1 MTERININ
9 KDNLIWA
16 IERAGF
22 EVDEFLEK
30 NPLVE
35 SWIDATKQPTLR
47 QLEVFAH
54 HVSVP
59 FGYLFLQEHPKEEIP
74 IAFFRT
80 KKGHKPFNLN
90 VYDTIM
96 MLQSRQDWVS
106 EQKEEEGCDRLDFVG
121 KYTIHSS
128 LREVVN
134 DVRGLLHYSPDWAF
148 DKKDQ
153 AKAVR
158 ELTKAIENVGC
169 FVSFLTQVGNQSTRK
184 ISVEDCRGFALCDPY
199 APFIFINNSDSN
211 TAQVFTLLHEFTHLL
226 LGQSAGDGNVEST
239 DNETEKFCDAV
250 AGHVLVDG
258 ALLCNLWSNYPKN
271 YGKFGRKFCVS
282 PLVIAFQAL
291 DNSLITEQEYW
302 AFFNLYTSNPIPE
315 KKGDHGGDSYRTAI
329 KRLGYSF
336 LTYVRNAVKSNRLL
350 YSDAYSLTGYR
361 GNTFEKLIDQK
372 L

>member
-22 EVDEFLEK
+22 DVDEFLEK

-35 SWIDATKQPTLR
+35 SWIDATKQPTLK
-47 QLEVFAH
+47 QLEKFAH
-54 HVSVP
+54 QVRVP

-96 MLQSRQDWVS
+96 MLQRRQDWVS

-153 AKAVR
+153 ALCVICMHR
-158 ELTKAIENVGC
+158 LSLSIILTVIPHR
-169 FVSFLTQVGNQSTRK
+169 S
-184 ISVEDCRGFALCDPY
+184 
-199 APFIFINNSDSN
+199 
-211 TAQVFTLLHEFTHLL
+211 
-226 LGQSAGDGNVEST
+226 
-239 DNETEKFCDAV
+239 
-250 AGHVLVDG
+250 
-258 ALLCNLWSNYPKN
+258 LLCSTNLPICCLVRVPAMAMWSLQTM
-271 YGKFGRKFCVS
+271 R
-282 PLVIAFQAL
+282 Q
-291 DNSLITEQEYW
+291 
-302 AFFNLYTSNPIPE
+302 
-315 KKGDHGGDSYRTAI
+315 R
-329 KRLGYSF
+329 SF
-336 LTYVRNAVKSNRLL
+336 VMLL
-350 YSDAYSLTGYR
+350 PVMY
-361 GNTFEKLIDQK
+361 
-372 L
+372 